1 MCTRDVTYQNPNATQ
16 RSTIVTTRNSSRNIV
31 SSCRLYQGFYPNF
44 APTINSLSVDTSPEG
59 VNSHVYINGSNFLPP
74 CYGKTYVNFGPYT
87 NLPIIFYSSFNL
99 SFVVPLNAKVGN
111 YNIVV
116 VNIYNS
122 NFSPAVNQSYSG
134 NNNYSNKAVYK
145 IIK

>member
-1 MCTRDVTYQNPNATQ
+1 MCTRDVTYQNPNAKQTI
-16 RSTIVTTRNSSRNIV
+16 TIVTTRNSSRNIF
-31 SSCRLYQGFYPNF
+31 SNCRLYKGFYPNF
-44 APTINSLSVDTSPEG
+44 APTINSLSADTSNEG
-59 VNSHVYINGSNFLPP
+59 VYSHVYINGSNFLPP

-99 SFVVPLNAKVGN
+99 SFVVPLNAKAGN

-122 NFSPAVNQSYSG
+122 NFSPAVNQSYPG
-134 NNNYSNKAVYK
+134 NNNYSNKVVY
-145 IIK
+145 IIN